1 MTTYDPNNIFARILR
16 DQIPSDRVYENPE
29 FIAFRDITPSAP
41 THLILIPRGQPPT
54 GPAALADRDAPMIG
68 RMILTATKIATQ
80 FGLDENGYRL
90 VFNNGPDAGQ
100 TVFHIHLHI
109 LGGKQLGPVA

>member
-1 MTTYDPNNIFARILR
+1 MTAYDPDNIFARILR
-16 DQIPSDRVYENPE
+16 DEIPSDRVYEDDE
-29 FIAFRDITPSAP
+29 FIAFRDIEPAAP
-41 THLILIPRGQPPT
+41 THVVLIPRGEAPT
-54 GPAALADRDAPMIG
+54 GPAALDHSDTTLIG
-68 RMILTATKIATQ
+68 RMILTGARIATQ
-80 FGLDENGYRL
+80 LGLDQGGYRL